1 LAIHFPH
8 DFAATKIDRCVEG
21 RRVRLNRQRTVDVVA
36 GDGFDVTLADLPG
49 AGYIWTPAEI
59 PAGLTLVETRQ
70 EVPATDALGSAQ
82 NKILRFQADQ
92 AGDYEIVFTFARP
105 WEDSPAETQTIR
117 VRVRP
122 PDSQGLS

>member
-1 LAIHFPH
+1 MPH
-8 DFAATKIDRCVEG
+8 DFAATKIGRCVEG

-49 AGYIWTPAEI
+49 AGYTWTPAEI
-59 PAGLTLVETRQ
+59 PAGLTLVETRD
-70 EVPATDALGSAQ
+70 ELPATDTVGSAQ
-82 NKILRFQADQ
+82 NKIVRFQADQ
-92 AGDYEIVFTFARP
+92 AGDYEIVFRFARS

-122 PDSQGLS
+122 RDRQGMS